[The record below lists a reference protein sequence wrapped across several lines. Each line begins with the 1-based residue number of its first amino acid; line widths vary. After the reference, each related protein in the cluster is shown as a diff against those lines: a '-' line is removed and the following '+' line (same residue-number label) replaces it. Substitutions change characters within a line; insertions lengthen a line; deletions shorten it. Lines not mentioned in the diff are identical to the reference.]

1 MEAKPIFDF
10 TNEKGNVKVNT
21 RKALRDTTL
30 NKLNQVFDSFSGAKV
45 KNVNGGFSLCL
56 GMDRLT
62 NEPIWA
68 HIELTVNMRDPSID
82 SYTGKPKR
90 AYEPEVP
97 KLFND

>member
-1 MEAKPIFDF
+1 MESNRILDF

-21 RKALRDTTL
+21 RKALRDATL
-30 NKLNQVFDSFSGAKV
+30 NKLNQVFDSFVRVKT

-62 NEPIWA
+62 NESIWA

-90 AYEPEVP
+90 AYEAKMP
-97 KLFND
+97 KLFKD

>member
-1 MEAKPIFDF
+1 MENDRIFDF
-10 TNEKGNVKVNT
+10 TNKKGNVKVNT
-21 RKALRDTTL
+21 RKALRDATL
-30 NKLNQVFDSFSGAKV
+30 NKLNQVFDGFSGAKV

-97 KLFND
+97 KLFED

>member
-1 MEAKPIFDF
+1 MENMPVFEF

-21 RKALRDTTL
+21 RKALRDATL
-30 NKLNQVFDSFSGAKV
+30 SKLNTVFDGFAGAKV

-56 GMDRLT
+56 GTDRLT

-97 KLFND
+97 KLFED